1 MTTRADI
8 VAEARSWL
16 VPVTRWQHQA
26 SLKGIGC
33 DCIGFV
39 AGVAREL
46 GIAEAA
52 EFWADGRVMGY
63 GREPDPEM
71 LVSTCERYMDRIGMD
86 AALPGDVLVLRF
98 RSEPQHFAFL
108 SRVNPAYMLHG
119 YAQAR
124 RVVEN
129 RIDAL
134 WRSRIL
140 SAWRFRGVYG

>member
-8 VAEARSWL
+8 LKEARGWL
-16 VPVTRWQHQA
+16 GTRWQHQG
-26 SLKGIGC
+26 SVKGIGC

-63 GREPDPEM
+63 GREPDAAM

-98 RSEPQHFAFL
+98 SREPQHFALL
-108 SRVNPAYMLHG
+108 SQRNPDYMIHG

-124 RVVEN
+124 KVVEN